1 MALKYKNL
9 TCLRKHKGVCPE
21 GWHIP
26 SDAEWAT
33 LTDFAGA
40 NAGGKGDFYDGGK
53 AGLWWTSTGIHGAF
67 TIDYA
72 YNRNIIDNGYV
83 YKRVGKDTRAPSNFY
98 SVRCVRD

>member
-1 MALKYKNL
+1 LALKYKNL
-9 TCLRKHKGVCPE
+9 TCLRKHKGVCPD

-26 SDAEWAT
+26 SNAELAT

-40 NAGGKGDFYDGGK
+40 NAGGK
-53 AGLWWTSTGIHGAF
+53 AALWWTSTGIHGAF